1 MDKISPGKQLYDKEW
16 EFGSVPY
23 EKNLKIILESDCIL
37 EIMHPGFQ
45 GITQRYMEAVCY
57 NKKLLTNNREI
68 KKDFFYDPDYMSI
81 FDDPEEIDT
90 DWIKKKVKVNFNY
103 QDEFGPLHCLE
114 IMKGYIDE
122 MDVSKDR

>member
-1 MDKISPGKQLYDKEW
+1 MYDKEW